1 MRPTVTQ
8 YAQAL
13 EELSRETSV
22 DATTLVA
29 NLVRSLK
36 RAGKTAFL
44 PEILATLVSRE
55 VTASGTIPVRV
66 VTAFEADQAT
76 KKQLLHRAEALF
88 PGKKVV
94 ATFETESDVIG
105 GVRFE
110 TATTL
115 YDATIA
121 TQLSS
126 LKKVLSK

>member
-29 NLVRSLK
+29 NLIRSLK
-36 RAGKTAFL
+36 RAGKAAFL
-44 PEILATLVSRE
+44 PEILAMLVSRE
-55 VTASGTIPVRV
+55 ATASGIVPVRV

-88 PGKKVV
+88 PGKMVV
-94 ATFETESDVIG
+94 ATFETKSDVIG

-126 LKKVLSK
+126 LKKAISK

>member
-55 VTASGTIPVRV
+55 ATASGIVPVRV

-94 ATFETESDVIG
+94 ATFETKSDVIG

-121 TQLSS
+121 TELAQFQ
-126 LKKVLSK
+126 KKICK